1 MMIATEKATG
11 RDTAPATSAY
21 APSRAR
27 LIKVLPASA
36 AMIDSKITIGPST
49 KKPKSIAPRLIRSP
63 VMSK

>member
-1 MMIATEKATG
+1 MATENATG

-27 LIKVLPASA
+27 LINVFPASA

-49 KKPKSIAPRLIRSP
+49 KKPKSIAPRLIKSP
-63 VMSK
+63 VIPK